1 MSIGGARDIAEFETD
16 QQPEDWP
23 YKALPS
29 GQYGAEAAD
38 WEGGWLK
45 GVPGNFTTVVDFLAC

>member
-1 MSIGGARDIAEFETD
+1 VNIGGARDIAEFEVD

-23 YKALPS
+23 YKTLPS